1 MTFTLYGNFESGNAY
16 KPALMLA
23 LCGSAFEYR
32 HVDIFAGAQH
42 AADFRAISRYG
53 EVPTLVHDG
62 TAVVQSAV
70 ILQYLSAHFDR
81 FGGNDTAAR
90 RQISEW
96 LFWEN
101 NRLVPSLAALR
112 FQLRFV
118 EGVEPAV
125 LDFLEQRSRKAL
137 DVLNAALGEQ
147 PFLVGTQATIADC
160 ACCGYAW
167 FIDQAGLDPQEWP
180 NLQQWLLRLEALPG
194 WAHPYDLMPR
204 DDRRVDA
211 AAA

>member
-1 MTFTLYGNFESGNAY
+1 MTFKLYGHFESGNAY
-16 KPALMLA
+16 KAALMLA
-23 LCGSAFEYR
+23 LCGSAYEYR

-53 EVPTLVHDG
+53 EVPTLEHDG
-62 TAVVQSAV
+62 TSVVQSAV
-70 ILQYLSAHFDR
+70 ILQYLAEHFGR
-81 FGGNDTAAR
+81 FGGDDAATHR
-90 RQISEW
+90 HVSEW

-101 NRLVPSLAALR
+101 NRLVPSLAVLR
-112 FQLRFV
+112 FQRRFV
-118 EGVEPAV
+118 GQVDPAI

-147 PFLVGTQATIADC
+147 PFLAGTQATIADF

-180 NLQQWLLRLEALPG
+180 YLQQWLRRLEDLPG
-194 WAHPYDLMPR
+194 WAHPYNLVPR
-204 DDRRVDA
+204 EDRRVA
-211 AAA
+211 AAPA